1 MKNLLGFGSGWRQ
14 VSGNAN
20 YKHEYIFYYLSISP
34 SYWLAHR
41 QLHLNEVIPESEL
54 PDDFANVLA
63 MYKKFG
69 DVYSRHFIEWWDET
83 GKDLFADKN
92 AKERILISIDPT
104 KSKQVLLNDFMELLE
119 RLESKKKKVPTEKI
133 QFEVNKI
140 RLSSLHTR
148 FQLVTEKAEFFQ
160 NKIKKEQLWK
170 LAKYIGI
177 NSTKTKDIRLNSKKT
192 SANLETRTYLSILA
206 SKNLSDA
213 LCIAENAA
221 RGKFPSLE
229 PVNNALKFDYITI
242 KKQQGAYTK
251 RTLDLL
257 LAEEKNKKD
266 YKKILSP
273 SNSSR
278 KIKRINEDE
287 MLEEKADHLPS
298 VKMNN

>member
-14 VSGNAN
+14 MSGNAN
-20 YKHEYIFYYLSISP
+20 YKHEYMFYYLMVSP

-41 QLHLNEVIPESEL
+41 QLHLNETILESEL
-54 PDDFANVLA
+54 PDDFANVLEI
-63 MYKKFG
+63 YKKFG
-69 DVYSRHFIEWWDET
+69 DIYSKHFIEWWNET

-92 AKERILISIDPT
+92 AKERILISIDPA

-119 RLESKKKKVPTEKI
+119 RLENKKKKAPTDKI

-140 RLSSLHTR
+140 RLTSLVNRYQLLIERATYDGKNR
-148 FQLVTEKAEFFQ
+148 F
-160 NKIKKEQLWK
+160 KKEQLWK
-170 LAKYIGI
+170 LLKSAEYPSSRSKEV
-177 NSTKTKDIRLNSKKT
+177 RLNSKRT
-192 SANLETRTYLSILA
+192 ANNHEVRTYLSILA
-206 SKNLSDA
+206 SKNLKQA
-213 LCIAENAA
+213 FYIAENAA
-221 RGKFPSLE
+221 RGRFPSLE
-229 PVNNALKFDYITI
+229 PVNNAMKFDYIAI

-251 RTLDLL
+251 RTWGLL

-287 MLEEKADHLPS
+287 MLEEKVEGFPA
-298 VKMNN
+298 NTG

>member
-1 MKNLLGFGSGWRQ
+1 VSTASG
-14 VSGNAN
+14 AI
-20 YKHEYIFYYLSISP
+20 HLSISP

-41 QLHLNEVIPESEL
+41 QLHLNEVIPASEL

-69 DVYSRHFIEWWDET
+69 DVYSRHFVEWWDAT

-104 KSKQVLLNDFMELLE
+104 KSKQMLLDDFMELLE
-119 RLESKKKKVPTEKI
+119 RLESKKKKAPTDKI

-229 PVNNALKFDYITI
+229 PVNNGLKFDYIAI

-251 RTLDLL
+251 RTWGLL
-257 LAEEKNKKD
+257 VTEQKNKKD

-278 KIKRINEDE
+278 KIRQINEDE
-287 MLEEKADHLPS
+287 MLEEKADHLPL

>member
-14 VSGNAN
+14 VSGNAH

-104 KSKQVLLNDFMELLE
+104 KSKQMLLDDFMELLE
-119 RLESKKKKVPTEKI
+119 RLDSREKKTPSSKI
-133 QFEVNKI
+133 HFEVNKI
-140 RLSSLHTR
+140 RVTSLHNR
-148 FQLVTEKAEFFQ
+148 FQLVLAKAEFFQ

-177 NSTKTKDIRLNSKKT
+177 NSTKTKEIRLNSKKT

-229 PVNNALKFDYITI
+229 PIKSGLKFDYVTI
-242 KKQQGAYTK
+242 KKQQDLYAK
-251 RTLDLL
+251 RTWGLL
-257 LAEEKNKKD
+257 VEEEKNKKD
-266 YKKILSP
+266 YSKILSP
-273 SNSSR
+273 SNAT
-278 KIKRINEDE
+278 KRIKTKNEK
-287 MLEEKADHLPS
+287 MLEEDR
-298 VKMNN
+298 